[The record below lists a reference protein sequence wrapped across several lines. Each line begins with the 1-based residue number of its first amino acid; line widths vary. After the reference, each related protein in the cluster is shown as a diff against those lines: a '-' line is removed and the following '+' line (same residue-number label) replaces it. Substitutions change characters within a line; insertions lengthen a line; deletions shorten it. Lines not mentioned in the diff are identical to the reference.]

1 MVLSSLQSPLDSKT
15 NESSLP
21 LWSTALERFRWLTAG
36 QYQYIKAATTTAVA
50 VAAAAAVV
58 DWPATEED
66 TVDVQPLLVILIA
79 HSTNDER

>member
-50 VAAAAAVV
+50 VAAAAVV
-58 DWPATEED
+58 DLPATQED
-66 TVDVQPLLVILIA
+66 TVDVQPLPFILIA